1 MRIVVHGASVRRSGA
16 RMMMAVAGLA
26 LRGHEVHWLGGE
38 APPVPGLKPVPARA
52 ALDGLRADL
61 VLGGGGPLWPA
72 ILGWRAGARALVL
85 GTAAGDLRGW
95 GLLQRWAWDS
105 LYTMAMVEERDGD
118 AVRDLAAN
126 LPLERF
132 ALWSAQDAPS
142 QPDATHADV
151 EMLERAGE
159 RALARQVGHSV
170 RAGFFVDRD
179 GTLVIERGYLAD
191 PEDIEVL
198 PGVPGALRAV
208 QAEGH
213 PVIVVSNQSG
223 VGRGLFPMSRV
234 YEAMARLRRELRAQ
248 GVELDAIYFC
258 PHRPGSGCACRKPG
272 TQLLERAA
280 EDLRVSLR
288 HSVMAGD
295 KRLDAATGQAAGGR
309 GALVRTG
316 YGRDEEAR
324 IGDEE
329 FPVAPDLVADD
340 LRGVAD
346 WFLRTQDESFAG

>member
-1 MRIVVHGASVRRSGA
+1 MRIVVHGASVHRSGA
-16 RMMMAVAGLA
+16 RLTMAVAGLA
-26 LRGHEVHWLGGE
+26 LRGHEVHWLGAA
-38 APPVPGLKPVPARA
+38 APQLAGLETLRA
-52 ALDGLRADL
+52 LRALDGLRAD
-61 VLGGGGPLWPA
+61 VVIGGGGPLWPA
-72 ILGWRAGARALVL
+72 ILGWRCGARALVL
-85 GTAAGDLRGW
+85 GAAAADLRGW

-105 LYTMAMVEERDGD
+105 LYTMAMIEERDSD
-118 AVRDLAAN
+118 AVRDLASA

-132 ALWSAQDAPS
+132 ALWTGEETPE
-142 QPDATHADV
+142 QPDATHGDV

-191 PEDIEVL
+191 PEDIELL
-198 PGVPGALRAV
+198 PGVAAALRAV

-223 VGRGLFPMSRV
+223 VGRGLFPLARV
-234 YEAMARLRRELRAQ
+234 YEAMARLRRELRTHA
-248 GVELDAIYFC
+248 VELDGIYFC
-258 PHRPGSGCACRKPG
+258 PHRPGAGCACRKPG

-280 EDLRVSLR
+280 EDLRVSLK

-295 KRLDAATGQAAGGR
+295 KRLDAATGQAAHGR

-329 FPVAPDLVADD
+329 FPKAPDLVADD
-340 LRGVAD
+340 LRGVAE
-346 WFLRTQDESFAG
+346 WFLASQDESFQG